1 MLCKKK
7 TTTKKSCKTATSKF
21 NDKKYERE
29 MKALKKDCAA
39 FSKANKTKKEW
50 KLNTKAFK

>member
-1 MLCKKK
+1 MPCKKK
-7 TTTKKSCKTATSKF
+7 TTTKKSCKTTTSKF

-39 FSKANKTKKEW
+39 FSKANKTKKE
-50 KLNTKAFK
+50 